1 LTIKDSASGPGLA
14 DETAAAA
21 GAAGVAAETIGAA
34 TAQMKASKTE
44 LRTMI
49 YSFNEVLWIVLWIVL
64 WLFALPDKVPPH
76 HNKPAQ

>member
-1 LTIKDSASGPGLA
+1 
-14 DETAAAA
+14 
-21 GAAGVAAETIGAA
+21 
-34 TAQMKASKTE
+34 MKASKTE